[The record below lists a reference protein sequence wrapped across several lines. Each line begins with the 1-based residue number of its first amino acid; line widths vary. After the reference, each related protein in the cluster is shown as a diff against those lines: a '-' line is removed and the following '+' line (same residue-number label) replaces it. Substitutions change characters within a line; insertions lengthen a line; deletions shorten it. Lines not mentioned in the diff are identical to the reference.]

1 MMSENGKHT
10 VCLFLGGLFL
20 VAALVGCKKEAEP
33 APTEPEEQEQ
43 TSAPEQVPAP
53 VSEPAVE
60 TQPRVETRPVDTAGS
75 SRLAEAITLFQQGQQ
90 DEAVEAFVDIQWKG
104 RVGFAESSP
113 LALTEAEFAQLP
125 ASERNERLAEI
136 MGELIVLR
144 SLTKAVLAK
153 GQSGPDG
160 AKYTNAAATFGKL
173 LAEDKEALAILKMLG
188 ESLQE
193 KAAEQSS

>member
-10 VCLFLGGLFL
+10 VCLFLSGLLL

-43 TSAPEQVPAP
+43 TSAPVTQ
-53 VSEPAVE
+53 PAVE

-90 DEAVEAFVDIQWKG
+90 DEAVEAFVNIQWKG

-193 KAAEQSS
+193 KAAEQSP

>member
-1 MMSENGKHT
+1 MSENGKHT

-43 TSAPEQVPAP
+43 TSAPVTQ
-53 VSEPAVE
+53 PAVE

-90 DEAVEAFVDIQWKG
+90 DEAVEAFVNIEWKG

-153 GQSGPDG
+153 GQSAPDG
-160 AKYTNAAATFGKL
+160 DKYTNAAATFGKL

>member
-43 TSAPEQVPAP
+43 TSAPVTQ
-53 VSEPAVE
+53 PAVE
-60 TQPRVETRPVDTAGS
+60 TQARVETRPVDTAGS

>member
-1 MMSENGKHT
+1 MMSENGRHT
-10 VCLFLGGLFL
+10 VCLFLSGLFL
-20 VAALVGCKKEAEP
+20 VAAFVGCKKEAEP

-43 TSAPEQVPAP
+43 TSAPVTQ
-53 VSEPAVE
+53 PAVE
-60 TQPRVETRPVDTAGS
+60 TQPRVESLPVDTAGS

-90 DEAVEAFVDIQWKG
+90 NEAVEAFVNIQWKG
-104 RVGFAESSP
+104 RVGFPESSP

>member
-1 MMSENGKHT
+1 MMSENGRHT
-10 VCLFLGGLFL
+10 VCLFLSGLLL

-43 TSAPEQVPAP
+43 TSAPVTQ
-53 VSEPAVE
+53 PAVE

-104 RVGFAESSP
+104 RVCFPESSP

>member
-43 TSAPEQVPAP
+43 TSAPVTQ
-53 VSEPAVE
+53 PAVE

-90 DEAVEAFVDIQWKG
+90 DEAVEAFVNIQWKG